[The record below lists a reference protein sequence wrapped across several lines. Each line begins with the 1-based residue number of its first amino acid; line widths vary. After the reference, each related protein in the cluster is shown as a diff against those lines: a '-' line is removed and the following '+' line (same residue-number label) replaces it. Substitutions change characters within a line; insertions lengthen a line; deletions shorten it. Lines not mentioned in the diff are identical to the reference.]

1 MIIPTSISS
10 IKAFSTNALIGTGI
24 PFLIA
29 FFTPITAMLLGV
41 GFFTLVDTFTGM
53 WAAKKRGEKIHSRAM
68 GRTVT
73 KMLFYSLAIILAHG
87 LEVIF
92 MPWLAVTSV
101 VAGYIALVEFRSNME
116 NIGYI
121 TGIDIWNYLLNKFD
135 AFKPKQIP
143 KNDRE

>member
-41 GFFTLVDTFTGM
+41 SFFTLVDTFTGM